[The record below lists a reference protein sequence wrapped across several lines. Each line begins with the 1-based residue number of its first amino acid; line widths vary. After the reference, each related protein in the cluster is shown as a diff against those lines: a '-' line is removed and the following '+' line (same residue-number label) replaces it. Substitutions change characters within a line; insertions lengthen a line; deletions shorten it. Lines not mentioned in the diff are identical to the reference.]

1 MDIKPILLEGNV
13 LKIKQVF
20 VNEMIAHALEDDPN
34 ECCGILAGNS
44 NEIMKLYR
52 MTNVAHS
59 PYRYDMDP
67 KELYNTYM
75 EIDDGGW
82 DIMVIYY
89 SHTHTPA
96 YPSDTDI
103 RLATWPDAFYVLIS
117 LMDKSAPPVN
127 AFKIVDGVVSEEAFE
142 VL

>member
-1 MDIKPILLEGNV
+1 M

-20 VNEMIAHALEDDPN
+20 VDEMIVHALEDDPD

-44 NEIMKLYR
+44 NEIIKSYR
-52 MTNVAHS
+52 MTNVAQS

-67 KELYNTYM
+67 KELYKAYM
-75 EIDDGGW
+75 EIDDSGW
-82 DIMVIYY
+82 EVMVIYH

-117 LMDKSAPPVN
+117 LMDKSTPPVN
-127 AFKIVDGVVSEEAFE
+127 AFKIVDGVVSEEE
-142 VL
+142 IDLL